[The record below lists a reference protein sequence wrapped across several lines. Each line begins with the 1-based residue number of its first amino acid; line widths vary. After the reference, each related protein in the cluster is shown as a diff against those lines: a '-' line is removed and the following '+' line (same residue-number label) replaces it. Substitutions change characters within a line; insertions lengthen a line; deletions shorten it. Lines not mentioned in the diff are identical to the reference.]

1 MAKNTEVDIDEV
13 EERKK
18 PKRKYILPS
27 SDLLKNPV
35 SISDNLSRDELVER
49 ANYLTQSLSTYG
61 VVGKVVNVH
70 PGL

>member
-1 MAKNTEVDIDEV
+1 MAENTEVDIDEI

-18 PKRKYILPS
+18 PKRKYMLPS

-35 SISDNLSRDELVER
+35 SIADNLSRDELVDR

-70 PGL
+70 LGL